1 MRRLS
6 IEELQEYPYPNL
18 MAEIIESGYSIC
30 TVGEHMGLGRY
41 LPEDSPEIWDRL
53 TGNTDILFSEA
64 TGLARLFGADFDY
77 LFSHGLRLISEKPYA
92 YWRWLEENKRRKREL
107 VEYRMRQKIDEALK
121 EKPYLL
127 KMVSIIVSMSEEEV
141 GAAMDGIM
149 KGGAL

>member
-6 IEELQEYPYPNL
+6 IEELQRYPYPNL

-41 LPEDSPEIWDRL
+41 LPEDSPEIWGRL
-53 TGNTDILFSEA
+53 TGNTEILFSEA
-64 TGLARLFGADFDY
+64 DGLVRLFGADFEY
-77 LFSHGLRLISEKPYA
+77 LFSHELRLISEKPYA

-107 VEYRMRQKIDEALK
+107 MEYRMRQKIDEALK

-127 KMVSIIVSMSEEEV
+127 KMVSVIVSMSEEEV

-149 KGGAL
+149 KGGAS